1 MVRHEDNHI
10 KECSLY
16 SEFSKLSLKELEA
29 LLLNSKDRE
38 EKIFY
43 RTLLNLRLMLDQEK
57 VVGKELL

>member
-10 KECSLY
+10 KEYSLY